1 MSGGAQLV
9 WVVVVVVELL
19 EVLELLVLY
28 FGDCLSN
35 VVLEIFL
42 FFSVGVLFFS
52 SADFVLGAIVSSEI
66 VERELEELEP
76 LRSCKSDHIGIKC
89 VFDEENTCVTMS
101 TWTLSGRPFFLTQLC
116 NIFFVSH
123 LDTTFICPS

>member
-101 TWTLSGRPFFLTQLC
+101 TIQENLILVLFRPDIT
-116 NIFFVSH
+116 
-123 LDTTFICPS
+123 

>member
-89 VFDEENTCVTMS
+89 VFDEETCVTMS
-101 TWTLSGRPFFLTQLC
+101 TFIRSSFFHFPQL
-116 NIFFVSH
+116 I
-123 LDTTFICPS
+123 I

>member
-35 VVLEIFL
+35 VVVLEIFL

-52 SADFVLGAIVSSEI
+52 SADFVLEAIVSSEI

-101 TWTLSGRPFFLTQLC
+101 TYQDVLFSL
-116 NIFFVSH
+116 VS
-123 LDTTFICPS
+123 LESVKTK